1 MTANENA
8 TELVQVDSGI
18 MDPNA
23 TTVSENFIQWINDG
37 AIDIDCVDEEQ
48 EVFKEKLCNL
58 ILVSPPVGGLWI

>member
-18 MDPNA
+18 MDPNYA

-48 EVFKEKLCNL
+48 EVFKKNCV
-58 ILVSPPVGGLWI
+58 ILYW

>member
-18 MDPNA
+18 MDPNYA

-48 EVFKEKLCNL
+48 
-58 ILVSPPVGGLWI
+58 GGV